1 MLGEG
6 FSYSRLLMLAWI
18 KLVEDT
24 MFPQEEFAKIPSDS
38 MARINP
44 KCFQHDLGTGEGE
57 AGYGL

>member
-1 MLGEG
+1 
-6 FSYSRLLMLAWI
+6 MLAWI

>member
-6 FSYSRLLMLAWI
+6 LSHSRLLMLAWI
-18 KLVEDT
+18 KQVEDT
-24 MFPQEEFAKIPSDS
+24 MFPQEEVAEIPSDS

-57 AGYGL
+57 AGHGL